1 MAYDEFAHCTPQ
13 TKSGILA
20 MRALPDETVLAIA
33 RDNGSPEFAEFLA
46 QIGSDTNRSWIT
58 ARAADTAYDRGL
70 IDEVTYD
77 LLIAD

>member
-1 MAYDEFAHCTPQ
+1 MACDEFAHCTPK

-20 MRALPDETVLAIA
+20 MRALPDDTVLAIA
-33 RDNGSPEFAEFLA
+33 RDSDGPEFAEFA
-46 QIGSDTNRSWIT
+46 DQMGPGTNRSWIT

-77 LLIAD
+77 SLLD